1 MRRRVI
7 ITCISLSGIIIL
19 DSLNAGHAA
28 VMFLLA
34 GIIPGTNI
42 AISGG
47 QMLAL
52 FALAAGIV
60 VGRIFSR
67 TLRPYRTQA
76 QA

>member
-7 ITCISLSGIIIL
+7 LTCLILSGLIIL
-19 DSLNAGHAA
+19 DSLNAGHAL

-34 GIIPGTNI
+34 GIIPGTSI

-67 TLRPYRTQA
+67 SLRSYRPQA